1 MFSCSW
7 RSAFSACWRVASS
20 HSLAVFLLLT
30 LLAGC
35 GTLPRPFEGN
45 PGATARKLAQPPETR
60 LFVDMPDAGLLAP
73 RQAELFTTALAD
85 ALASQ
90 DVPAI
95 SEGGRPGD
103 WHITLSVKRQA
114 TTVLPLFTIFDDK
127 GEQTG
132 IAQGQPVSAPA
143 WSGGQVEVLRLIAT
157 SAAPDIADLLT
168 RIEASRRA
176 ADPNSLVNREVR
188 MFVPRVSGAPGDGND
203 QLARQM
209 RAALA
214 AQSLRVDDVPGD
226 FTVAG
231 QVVMVKLPGNM
242 ERVEIQW
249 VVSDSRGERGR
260 IVQLNEI
267 KAGLLDRNWGD
278 VVVVVAEEA
287 AGGVKDLV
295 ARLVGT
301 TPK

>member
-1 MFSCSW
+1 MPYVFMF
-7 RSAFSACWRVASS
+7 
-20 HSLAVFLLLT
+20 LALCLLLT

-278 VVVVVAEEA
+278 VAVVVAEEA